1 MGAEAVVLLFVGAVL
16 VLALHKRVAVFDEFC
31 IGAKE
36 GARAAVLVFPTL
48 LALMTAIAM
57 LQAGGVIRGAVA
69 LLQPAA
75 RWLGFPAEALPAA
88 LLRPL
93 SGSGSLAVL
102 REILQQHG
110 ADSTAGRV
118 ASVLQSSTE
127 TTFYT
132 LSLYF
137 GYVGIKKTGCALP
150 AALAGDLTGMI
161 LSALTVRL
169 FF

>member
-1 MGAEAVVLLFVGAVL
+1 MGAEVIVLLFVGAVL
-16 VLALHKRVAVFDEFC
+16 AVAMRRRVAVLDEFC
-31 IGAKE
+31 VGVKE
-36 GARAAVLVFPTL
+36 GARAAMQVFPTL

-57 LQAGGVIRGAVA
+57 LQAGGLLDRMVTV
-69 LLQPAA
+69 LQPAA
-75 RWLGFPAEALPAA
+75 DRLGFPAEALPAA

-102 REILQQHG
+102 REVLQQHG
-110 ADSTAGRV
+110 ADSRAGLV
-118 ASVLQSSTE
+118 AGVLQSSTE

-137 GYVGIKKTGCALP
+137 GYVGIQKAGRALP
-150 AALAGDLTGMI
+150 AALIGDLTGMI
-161 LSALTVRL
+161 LSALTVHL

>member
-1 MGAEAVVLLFVGAVL
+1 MGVGAVVLVFVGVIL
-16 VLALHKRVAVFDEFC
+16 VVAAKRHVAVFDEFC

-36 GARAAVLVFPTL
+36 GARAAVQVFPTL

-57 LQAGGVIRGAVA
+57 LQAGGVLRWLAA

-75 RWLGFPAEALPAA
+75 QWLGFPAEALPAA

-102 REILQQHG
+102 REVLQQHG
-110 ADSTAGRV
+110 PDSTAGLV

-132 LSLYF
+132 LALYF

-150 AALAGDLTGMI
+150 AALAGDITGMI
-161 LSALTVRL
+161 LSALTVHL

>member
-1 MGAEAVVLLFVGAVL
+1 VGPEAVVLVFVGAVL
-16 VLALHKRVAVFDEFC
+16 VLARRQRVAVLDEFC
-31 IGAKE
+31 VGVKE
-36 GARAAVLVFPTL
+36 GAQAAIQVFPTL
-48 LALMTAIAM
+48 LALMTAVAM
-57 LQAGGVIRGAVA
+57 LQACGVLDGLVR
-69 LLQPAA
+69 LLQPIAG
-75 RWLGFPAEALPAA
+75 RLGFPAEALPSA

-102 REILQQHG
+102 QEVLQRYG

-137 GYVGIKKTGCALP
+137 GYVGIKKVGCALP
-150 AALAGDLTGMI
+150 AALAGDVTGMI
-161 LSALTVRL
+161 LSALTVHL